1 MRTTTV
7 AAKHD
12 LPSKAAERGLADHLL
27 LDEPLSEHTSYRIGG
42 SADFFA
48 VAENCEHLSAWV
60 ALARDLRQPFL
71 VIGRGTNLLVADR
84 GYRGLIIE
92 NRCLTY
98 AVEESSHTVFAE
110 AGVSLARLA
119 RQTAETGL
127 GGLEWAVG
135 IPGTVGGAI
144 VSNAG
149 AYGGDMAATLGGVS
163 ILDQLG
169 HVSDLA
175 VGDLNLG
182 YRTSRFRGTEHSEEI
197 ILSTNLQLF
206 PESITTLKERIDG
219 FAADRHA
226 RQPREASAGSVFR
239 NPPQSKA
246 GELIDKAGLRGKRIG
261 GAHISEKHANYI
273 VNHGHATAEDV
284 LQLIN
289 LAKEAVLRHFDMELE
304 LEIELIGEW
313 EPDHAQ

>member
-27 LDEPLSEHTSYRIGG
+27 PDEPLSKHTSYRIGG
-42 SADFFA
+42 PADFFA
-48 VAENCEHLSAWV
+48 VAENCEHLSTWV
-60 ALARDLRQPFL
+60 ALARELRQPFL

-92 NRCLTY
+92 NRCLTS
-98 AVEESSHTVFAE
+98 AIDESSHTVFAE
-110 AGVSLARLA
+110 AGVSLTRLA
-119 RQTAETGL
+119 RQTAEKGL

-149 AYGGDMAATLGGVS
+149 AYGADIAGVLGGVS
-163 ILDQLG
+163 ILDRLG
-169 HVSDLA
+169 HINDLE
-175 VGDLNLG
+175 VGELNLD
-182 YRTSRFRGTEHSEEI
+182 YRTSRFRGTEHRGEI
-197 ILSTNLQLF
+197 ILSANLQLF
-206 PESITTLKERIDG
+206 PESIITLKRRIDR
-219 FAADRHA
+219 FAGDRQE

-239 NPPQSKA
+239 NPPQSRA

-261 GAHISEKHANYI
+261 GAQISEKHANYI

-289 LAKEAVLRHFDMELE
+289 LAKETVLRHFDMELE
-304 LEIELIGEW
+304 LEIELVGEW
-313 EPDHAQ
+313 QLEHAQ